1 MGLCASSNNT
11 VKADAF
17 TGSPVPSPVNE
28 TKEQKRGNKQGRG
41 SSVKKTGGTTKR
53 PQVLKKN
60 TGIGGGGGAKVQ
72 RKISRPGANTL
83 EVSRH
88 VSGGN
93 AKWNKDRISFR
104 EQMKRDRAKFR
115 KQMKSKKKQSG
126 ANSNGFV
133 VEIRSPKNQVTS
145 KKGDVFET
153 DFD

>member
-1 MGLCASSNNT
+1 MGLCASNSS
-11 VKADAF
+11 VKTESF

-28 TKEQKRGNKQGRG
+28 SKEQKRGNKQGRK
-41 SSVKKTGGTTKR
+41 SKNKTTNR

-72 RKISRPGANTL
+72 RKISRPGQNTL

-88 VSGGN
+88 QSGQN

-104 EQMKRDRAKFR
+104 EQMKRDRAKF
-115 KQMKSKKKQSG
+115 KKKMQAKQKG
-126 ANSNGFV
+126 VGGKGGFV
-133 VEIRSPKNQVTS
+133 VEIRSPKNQITS